1 MTVRASADNTFG
13 RKRTHSSGS
22 VNAWVISAVAGP
34 LLILLAV
41 MGQTSL
47 GNRELFNDPADTLG
61 YHPFLGVVS
70 MLGLFGWA
78 AAASIAFLTH
88 AVTRFH
94 ETVQMRRFWLAAGV
108 LTTLLLLDDAFMLHE
123 EIVPVGL
130 GIRERYVKLGY
141 IAVAAAFG
149 LGFFKVLAGNN
160 FRLVAAAGSFFAL
173 SFLCDTPFLMQPL
186 GLWESDTVVYLI
198 EDGAKFIGI
207 SLWMA
212 YVAKTAADSLGRLL
226 PR

>member
-1 MTVRASADNTFG
+1 
-13 RKRTHSSGS
+13 
-22 VNAWVISAVAGP
+22 
-34 LLILLAV
+34 
-41 MGQTSL
+41 MGQTTL
-47 GNRELFNDPADTLG
+47 GHRELFNDPADSMG
-61 YHPFLGVVS
+61 FHPFLGMVS

-78 AAASIAFLTH
+78 AAAGIAFLTY

-94 ETVQMRRFWLAAGV
+94 ETVQMRRFWLAAGL
-108 LTTLLLLDDAFMLHE
+108 LTALLLLDDAFMLHE
-123 EIVPVGL
+123 EILPVGL

-149 LGFFKVLAGNN
+149 LGFLKVLAENN
-160 FRLVAAAGSFFAL
+160 LRLVVAAGSFFAL

-198 EDGAKFIGI
+198 EDGAKFVGI

>member
-1 MTVRASADNTFG
+1 MTVRGNVEKTYSG
-13 RKRTHSSGS
+13 KRILPSGS
-22 VNAWVISAVAGP
+22 VNAWVVSAVAGP

-41 MGQTSL
+41 TGQTSL
-47 GNRELFNDPADTLG
+47 GHRELFNDPADTLG
-61 YHPFLGVVS
+61 FHPLLGVVS

-78 AAASIAFLTH
+78 AAAGIAFLTY

-94 ETVQMRRFWLAAGV
+94 ESVEMRRFWLAAGL

-123 EIVPVGL
+123 EILPVAF

-141 IAVAAAFG
+141 LAVAAAFG

-160 FRLVAAAGSFFAL
+160 LRLVVAAGSFFAL